1 MQIKIFTLPVLH
13 SEQMEEEANK
23 FLRSHRVMT
32 IDRQFCAEQGGYWTL
47 CVSYQDNGSPQ
58 GAVVSRSGKVDY
70 REVLSPEAFGRFA
83 RFREIRKEVA
93 AQQGIPAYAVFT
105 DEELSQ
111 IALMEEVT
119 MPAIAAIKGV
129 GKRAEKYG
137 AAFVIPSTL
146 SEEA

>member
-1 MQIKIFTLPVLH
+1 MQIKIFTLPVLN
-13 SEQMEEEANK
+13 SEQTEEEVNK

-32 IDRQFCAEQGGYWTL
+32 LDRQFCAEQGGYWTL
-47 CVSYQDNGSPQ
+47 LVSYQENGGSQ
-58 GAVVSRSGKVDY
+58 GTAVNRSGKVDY

-83 RFREIRKEVA
+83 RYREIRKEVA

-119 MPAIAAIKGV
+119 VPAIAAIKGV

-137 AAFVIPSTL
+137 AAFVLPSTPP
-146 SEEA
+146 EEA